1 MTTLTQAVF
10 EHIPYPFFTMNEL
23 KHLLPG
29 TDSSRYARINRAL
42 QAKEIIQVRRGLYV
56 LAPMFRKVPLNTRA
70 LAQIIYGPSYISL
83 ESALSRHGL
92 IPEAVYT
99 LTSVSY
105 GKSKSFDTPLGNFSY
120 TRIPQRIF
128 FAGVERLQENQ
139 EAPVFMA
146 NPLKALLD
154 YIYVHK
160 VNWKDLTPLFY
171 SLRIE
176 PEDLRIITTAMAEE
190 LENNYTSRRVQKFLM
205 ILRKELGL

>member
-1 MTTLTQAVF
+1 
-10 EHIPYPFFTMNEL
+10 MNEL

-56 LAPMFRKVPLNTRA
+56 LAPVFRKVPLNTRA

-99 LTSVSY
+99 LTCVSY
-105 GKSKSFDTPLGNFSY
+105 GKAKSFDTPLGTFSY
-120 TRIPQRIF
+120 TRIPQKVL

-139 EAPVFMA
+139 EAPIFMA

-160 VNWKDLTPLFY
+160 VNWKDLTPLY
-171 SLRIE
+171 HSLRIE
-176 PEDLRIITTAMAEE
+176 PEDLQIITAAMAEE
-190 LENNYTSRRVQKFLM
+190 IEDNYRSRRVQKFLM
-205 ILRKELGL
+205 IIRKELGL